1 MQLDS
6 NMVAESIQVA
16 EEEIVTTEGGS
27 GSTEGGSTS
36 GSAGKGQG
44 RLKRKTKRVISDV
57 IVHVYASFNN
67 TIITVTD
74 VKGNCLSWATAGG
87 CGFRGSRKSTPFAGQ
102 VATSKALQRAIELY
116 GVESAEVRIYGPGP
130 GRDASVRAVRELIG
144 ITAIF
149 DVTGIPFN
157 GCRAPK
163 QRRV

>member
-1 MQLDS
+1 
-6 NMVAESIQVA
+6 MVTESTLVT
-16 EEEIVTTEGGS
+16 EEEGGTGAITGSEGGAA
-27 GSTEGGSTS
+27 GGAA
-36 GSAGKGQG
+36 GAGKTK
-44 RLKRKTKRVISDV
+44 LKKRTKRTISDV

-67 TIITVTD
+67 TLITVTD
-74 VKGNCLSWATAGG
+74 VKGNALSWATAGG

-102 VATSKALQRAIELY
+102 VAAGKAIQKAKELY
-116 GVESAEVRIYGPGP
+116 GCESAEVRIYGPGP
-130 GRDASVRAVRELIG
+130 GRDASVRAVRDFVQ

>member
-1 MQLDS
+1 
-6 NMVAESIQVA
+6 MVETTQVT
-16 EEEIVTTEGGS
+16 EEEGTGAITGSEGGAS
-27 GSTEGGSTS
+27 G
-36 GSAGKGQG
+36 AGKS
-44 RLKRKTKRVISDV
+44 RPSKKKTKRMISDI

-67 TIITVTD
+67 TLITVTD
-74 VKGNCLSWATAGG
+74 VKGNTLSWATAGG

-102 VATSKALQRAIELY
+102 VAAGKAVQKAKELY
-116 GVESAEVRIYGPGP
+116 GAESAEVRIYGPGP
-130 GRDASVRAVRELIG
+130 GRDASVRAVRDFVS

>member
-1 MQLDS
+1 
-6 NMVAESIQVA
+6 MVAESIQAA
-16 EEEIVTTEGGS
+16 EEENLVAEGGS
-27 GSTEGGSTS
+27 GSTEGSSGST
-36 GSAGKGQG
+36 GAAGKGQG

-74 VKGNCLSWATAGG
+74 VKGNALSWATAGG

-102 VATSKALQRAIELY
+102 VAAGKAIQRAIELY
-116 GVESAEVRIYGPGP
+116 AATSAEVRIYGPGP
-130 GRDASVRAVRELIG
+130 GRDASVRAVREAIG